1 MHHVGHDFHG
11 GVTLSADV
19 TPTVT
24 CTARSWFFFSVC
36 ELRCWTSVISVSPY
50 ASQITSSRDMEAV
63 TFKKLVKGHAYSVTA
78 VDEVRKKGL
87 QKWLLTTDMKGNV
100 DQLQSSF
107 SVITGLFV
115 NLLKNFSSKTKL
127 SMLHSNMEKRNK
139 HTEPWNLTSLYSAL
153 AGTFILE
160 FGACSSTALFW
171 CLFCFAAPVGGL
183 PRKYDQA
190 GAHQEPLGW
199 GGVDRCLE
207 RQVSMAPYTEVNKR
221 TTFQCLFK
229 EHLSCIFFCSQ

>member
-1 MHHVGHDFHG
+1 MLIGYVDILRCPVSQITHSFPTPYISYRIIQVFIYTPRCIVYSDVYYTQWSIVGYFECPIQWTTSLTKHSKWRAPCAVHHVGHDFHG

-139 HTEPWNLTSLYSAL
+139 HTEP
-153 AGTFILE
+153 
-160 FGACSSTALFW
+160 
-171 CLFCFAAPVGGL
+171 
-183 PRKYDQA
+183 
-190 GAHQEPLGW
+190 
-199 GGVDRCLE
+199 
-207 RQVSMAPYTEVNKR
+207 
-221 TTFQCLFK
+221 
-229 EHLSCIFFCSQ
+229 

>member
-1 MHHVGHDFHG
+1 
-11 GVTLSADV
+11 
-19 TPTVT
+19 
-24 CTARSWFFFSVC
+24 
-36 ELRCWTSVISVSPY
+36 
-50 ASQITSSRDMEAV
+50 MEAV

-139 HTEPWNLTSLYSAL
+139 HTEP
-153 AGTFILE
+153 
-160 FGACSSTALFW
+160 
-171 CLFCFAAPVGGL
+171 
-183 PRKYDQA
+183 
-190 GAHQEPLGW
+190 
-199 GGVDRCLE
+199 
-207 RQVSMAPYTEVNKR
+207 
-221 TTFQCLFK
+221 
-229 EHLSCIFFCSQ
+229 